1 MIPNHIVQAALIAKW
16 KASSTITNAL
26 NSSADIKESQW
37 QGTDF
42 LYPAIRLN
50 IGSQTN
56 DRRSPFCNFGY
67 LPFSVRVFSE
77 MKSSMEADMLAG
89 LVNSVTHGSY
99 AVGTGMIL
107 NNIECL
113 SLIGAI
119 RIGEQLWQSQID
131 YISLLT
137 KH

>member
-1 MIPNHIVQAALIAKW
+1 MISNHIVQAALISKL

-26 NSSADIKESQW
+26 NSSADIKEEQW

-42 LYPAIRLN
+42 LYPAIRVK

-56 DRRSPFCNFGY
+56 DRKSPFCSFGY
-67 LPFSVRVFSE
+67 LPFTLRVFSE
-77 MKSSMEADMLAG
+77 MKSSMEADTIAG
-89 LVNSVTHGSY
+89 LVNTVLHGSY
-99 AVGTGMIL
+99 AIGTNMIL

-119 RIGEQLWQSQID
+119 RVGEQLWQSQID